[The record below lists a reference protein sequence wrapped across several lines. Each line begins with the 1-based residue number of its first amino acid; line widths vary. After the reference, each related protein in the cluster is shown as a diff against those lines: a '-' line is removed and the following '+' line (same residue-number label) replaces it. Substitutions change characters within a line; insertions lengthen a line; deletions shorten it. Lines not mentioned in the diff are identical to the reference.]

1 MNKREGITLIAL
13 VITIIVLLILAG
25 VSINLLVGENG
36 VLLKAQNASITNRYA
51 RYFEEFQMNKAGA
64 MIEQGINAD
73 LAVNIL
79 GTDEEFLSYVPNIF
93 EEDKSK
99 FEIMAGNLVYTGK
112 DTREEEIAKN
122 VGMFSQYDQSLYDII
137 GKEFE
142 LYIQTIE
149 SAKANGEI
157 PASILG
163 LRTATFE
170 QINSYLA
177 DGKKLPQK
185 YKNDFVLS
193 SGVLTYTGTNEER
206 LILLST
212 SSTLAQYIRPATGN
226 PKLLLT
232 NYVAPVSGVVAESS
246 SSDGKTMYK
255 IKTNDESFWSVRI
268 DNQSGSIRYGT
279 VLKYEGVGG
288 TITIPD
294 RLNVTDLGIIN
305 IIGVEGK
312 GNGSGTNRTFVH
324 NIFQDESG
332 ASTVSSNIVQVI
344 VAKGVYKITNYGL
357 ANLGSNKPFQLLYD
371 GADLNLDEGTGIEG
385 SCGSY
390 TFVAPNTGTYTL
402 KCWGASGAGWDKVNA
417 ENNNWGSDAGYGGY
431 SEGKV
436 TLSAGEKLY
445 VNIGGKGLA
454 AFEVT
459 VESAQLGT
467 SNGSGGY
474 NGGGNL
480 PRRADSDC
488 SNNAGGGCTDI
499 RFGGSTYES
508 QILVAGGGGGCDD
521 FGASYTTPWAQGT
534 YGRNLNMAFNDGS
547 GGAGGGTV
555 SPTDKTTWSGGN
567 GFING
572 YLEPNTNDSEWNNEV
587 AKTAGQ
593 EFYKYWADGYSLPG
607 IWYVEN
613 GQYEAKGFAR
623 LTGQDS
629 TAGSNFGAAGGG
641 YYGGTR
647 ALHCEGGGGG
657 GSAYAD
663 IEGNIK
669 QVTNIKGYID
679 LEELTRSDGT
689 KVQGPMLKREIPQ
702 VTYYGRAKDALTY
715 GNGYV
720 AIEKN

>member
-1 MNKREGITLIAL
+1 M
-13 VITIIVLLILAG
+13 
-25 VSINLLVGENG
+25 
-36 VLLKAQNASITNRYA
+36 
-51 RYFEEFQMNKAGA
+51 
-64 MIEQGINAD
+64 
-73 LAVNIL
+73 
-79 GTDEEFLSYVPNIF
+79 
-93 EEDKSK
+93 
-99 FEIMAGNLVYTGK
+99 
-112 DTREEEIAKN
+112 
-122 VGMFSQYDQSLYDII
+122 
-137 GKEFE
+137 
-142 LYIQTIE
+142 
-149 SAKANGEI
+149 
-157 PASILG
+157 
-163 LRTATFE
+163 
-170 QINSYLA
+170 
-177 DGKKLPQK
+177 
-185 YKNDFVLS
+185 
-193 SGVLTYTGTNEER
+193 
-206 LILLST
+206 
-212 SSTLAQYIRPATGN
+212 
-226 PKLLLT
+226 
-232 NYVAPVSGVVAESS
+232 
-246 SSDGKTMYK
+246 
-255 IKTNDESFWSVRI
+255 
-268 DNQSGSIRYGT
+268 
-279 VLKYEGVGG
+279 
-288 TITIPD
+288 
-294 RLNVTDLGIIN
+294 
-305 IIGVEGK
+305 
-312 GNGSGTNRTFVH
+312 
-324 NIFQDESG
+324 
-332 ASTVSSNIVQVI
+332 
-344 VAKGVYKITNYGL
+344 
-357 ANLGSNKPFQLLYD
+357 
-371 GADLNLDEGTGIEG
+371 
-385 SCGSY
+385 
-390 TFVAPNTGTYTL
+390 
-402 KCWGASGAGWDKVNA
+402 
-417 ENNNWGSDAGYGGY
+417 
-431 SEGKV
+431 
-436 TLSAGEKLY
+436 LSAGEKLY

-488 SNNAGGGCTDI
+488 SNNAGGG
-499 RFGGSTYES
+499 
-508 QILVAGGGGGCDD
+508 GGCDD

-547 GGAGGGTV
+547 GGAGCGTV

-613 GQYEAKGFAR
+613 GQYKAKGFAR

-689 KVQGPMLKREIPQ
+689 KVQGPMLKSEIPQ